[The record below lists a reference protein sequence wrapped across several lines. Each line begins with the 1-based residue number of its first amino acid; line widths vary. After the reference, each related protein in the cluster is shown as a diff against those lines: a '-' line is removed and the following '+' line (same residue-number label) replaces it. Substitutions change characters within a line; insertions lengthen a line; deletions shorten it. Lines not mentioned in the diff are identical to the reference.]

1 MGAEAAAVGTAR
13 PDGSRA
19 LRGLPHARL
28 TAVVYAVSMFMTVMD
43 TQIVNVALP
52 TLSRDFHV
60 TTASVQWVVTAYLMS
75 MAVCVP
81 ASGWL
86 GDRLGT
92 RRVYLAALSVFTVA
106 SALCATSVAFPE
118 LVAMRVLQG
127 IGSGTMVPVG
137 MTMLY
142 RAYPADARVGVARL
156 ITRVMVV
163 APATAPMIGG
173 ALVTWASWR
182 WIFLINV
189 PIGVAIAAVGL
200 LLEEHREPDAGSFDA
215 AGALL
220 GGGGLGLLLYAVGSG
235 PTNGWGSPIVAVTG
249 ALAVVSLAAFARVE
263 LRRPKPMLELRLLGD
278 RLLRWCSLANVFS
291 AMAYFGSLV
300 FIALYLQECR
310 GVSPLDSGLTT
321 FPEAV
326 AVGLATGPVAWAFHR
341 IGPRRLLAGGFA
353 GIAIGA
359 GLLSTLGLTASLW
372 TVRGLCFF
380 MGCALACIMLSSQGA
395 AFARI
400 SSAATGHA
408 SAIFNTCQRAAMSI
422 GVALLSTVLSLAGGD
437 VLHGRPPVSAFHWV
451 FRTTMLLAVVG
462 IGVGLLVRDR
472 DAAPAMRRRLEPL
485 LDAEV

>member
-1 MGAEAAAVGTAR
+1 MRAG
-13 PDGSRA
+13 A
-19 LRGLPHARL
+19 LRGLPHAKL
-28 TAVVYAVSMFMTVMD
+28 TAVVYAVSMFMTIMD

-52 TLSRDFHV
+52 TLGRQFHV

-75 MAVCVP
+75 MAVLVP

-86 GDRLGT
+86 GDRFGT
-92 RRVYLAALSVFTVA
+92 RRAYLGALAVFTVA
-106 SALCATSVAFPE
+106 SALCATAAAFPE

-127 IGSGTMVPVG
+127 VGSGTMVPVG

-142 RAYPADARVGVARL
+142 RAYPPDARVGVARL

-189 PIGVAIAAVGL
+189 PIGIAVAAIGL
-200 LLEEHREPDAGSFDA
+200 LLEEHRELDAGAFDA

-220 GGGGLGLLLYAVGSG
+220 GGAGLGLLLYAVGSG
-235 PTNGWGSPIVAVTG
+235 PTDGWGSPVVLVAG
-249 ALAVVSLAAFARVE
+249 ATAVASLAGFVRTELAR
-263 LRRPKPMLELRLLGD
+263 PQPMLDLRLLGD

-291 AMAYFGSLV
+291 TMAFFGSLV
-300 FIALYLQECR
+300 FTALYLQEAR
-310 GVSPLDSGLTT
+310 GVSPLDSGLST

-326 AVGLATGPVAWAFHR
+326 AIGLATGPVARAFHR
-341 IGPRRLLAGGFA
+341 FGPRRLLLVGFA
-353 GIAIGA
+353 GIATA
-359 GLLSTLGLTASLW
+359 AFLLSQLGLTASLW
-372 TVRGLCFF
+372 TVRGLTFF
-380 MGCALACIMLSSQGA
+380 LGCSLACIMLSTQAA

-400 SSAATGHA
+400 SPAATGHA

-422 GVALLSTVLSLAGGD
+422 GVALLSTVLALAGGD
-437 VLHGRPPVSAFHWV
+437 VLHGRPPVTAFHWV

-462 IGVGLLVRDR
+462 GAVALLVRDS
-472 DAAPAMRRRLEPL
+472 DAAPSMRRAVPPVLEL
-485 LDAEV
+485 EG